1 MFTATASLILPTT
14 ITGSLPRPSWY
25 TEHIGPR
32 AFREAISDARFREQ
46 YTDAVG
52 AHLKDQERAG
62 LDIVT
67 DGDARL
73 DADVGGMSWF
83 QYPARRFNG
92 VSGSDYYKTRKG
104 YGGAGKGDIIFE
116 VMESRVMPRCVGKI
130 SRGPLHYAA
139 TWKLTQGLTTRP
151 VKFGTITPELIG
163 TSIGNDHYAKQEDLL
178 HDISAAMREELLEV
192 ARAGCA
198 VIQME
203 EPNIHLIGVQRGG
216 TGGALP
222 VEFFV
227 KIFNNTV
234 SGLRDL
240 TEVWCHTCWGNPAQ
254 QRLFATTQSYKDAL
268 PHLNQLDVDVL
279 TFECAT
285 SDGMDLELIGRHIT
299 DKKIAI
305 GVVDHRNLQVGTAGA
320 GRGAHS
326 QGAQV
331 HSRGTPDPLER
342 LRLRPRRHEP
352 PDRVLQDGG
361 DRARHQHGPQG
372 ARAAR
377 GALPRRR
384 SAVRAR
390 RRDLVIAPSR
400 RPLLRP
406 GHLAR
411 RSTAHA
417 TRSWRRPRS

>member
-1 MFTATASLILPTT
+1 LVFKATAGLILPTT

-25 TEHIGPR
+25 TENIGPR

-104 YGGAGKGDIIFE
+104 YGGTGKGDIIFE

-130 SRGPLHYAA
+130 SRGALHYAA

-178 HDISAAMREELLEV
+178 NDISNAMRDELLEV

-227 KIFNNTV
+227 NIFNNTV
-234 SGLRDL
+234 RGLRDL
-240 TEVWCHTCWGNPAQ
+240 AEIWCHTCWGNPAQ
-254 QRLFATTQSYKDAL
+254 QRLFATNQSYKDAL

-305 GVVDHRNLQVGTAGA
+305 GVVDHRNLQVERPEQVAALIRKALKYIPAERLILSSDCGF
-320 GRGAHS
+320 GREGMSRRIAFFKMV
-326 QGAQV
+326 AIV
-331 HSRGTPDPLER
+331 RGTNIVRKELGLPEATCLAADPR
-342 LRLRPRRHEP
+342 Y
-352 PDRVLQDGG
+352 
-361 DRARHQHGPQG
+361 
-372 ARAAR
+372 
-377 GALPRRR
+377 AL
-384 SAVRAR
+384 ADEV
-390 RRDLVIAPSR
+390 
-400 RPLLRP
+400 
-406 GHLAR
+406 G
-411 RSTAHA
+411 
-417 TRSWRRPRS
+417 

>member
-1 MFTATASLILPTT
+1 MLTATAGLILPTT
-14 ITGSLPRPSWY
+14 ITGSLPRPTWY
-25 TEHIGPR
+25 TENIGTR

-92 VSGSDYYKTRKG
+92 VSGADYYKTRKG

-139 TWKLTQGLTTRP
+139 TWKLAQGLTSRP

-163 TSIGNDHYAKQEDLL
+163 TSIGNDHYAKQEELL
-178 HDISAAMREELLEV
+178 YDISGAMRDELLDV
-192 ARAGCA
+192 AHAGCR
-198 VIQME
+198 VLQME

-216 TGGALP
+216 TGAGLP

-227 KIFNNTV
+227 TIFNHTV
-234 SGLRDL
+234 NGLREL

-254 QRLFATTQSYKDAL
+254 QRLFATNQSYQDAL

-305 GVVDHRNLQVGTAGA
+305 GVVDHRNLQVERPEQVAALIRKALQHIPAERLILSSDCGF
-320 GRGAHS
+320 GREGMSRRIAFFKMVS
-326 QGAQV
+326 IV
-331 HSRGTPDPLER
+331 RGTNIVRRELGLPEAPCLAADPR
-342 LRLRPRRHEP
+342 Y
-352 PDRVLQDGG
+352 
-361 DRARHQHGPQG
+361 
-372 ARAAR
+372 
-377 GALPRRR
+377 AL
-384 SAVRAR
+384 A
-390 RRDLVIAPSR
+390 DEIA
-400 RPLLRP
+400 
-406 GHLAR
+406 
-411 RSTAHA
+411 
-417 TRSWRRPRS
+417 

>member
-1 MFTATASLILPTT
+1 MLTATANVLLPTT

-25 TEHIGPR
+25 TENIGPR
-32 AFREAISDARFREQ
+32 AFRDAIADARFRER
-46 YTDAVG
+46 YTDLVG

-104 YGGAGKGDIIFE
+104 YGGTGKGDILFE
-116 VMESRVMPRCVGKI
+116 VMESRVMPRCVDKI
-130 SRGPLHYAA
+130 SRGPLHYTA
-139 TWKLTQGLTTRP
+139 TWKLAQGLTTRP

-163 TSIGNDHYAKQEDLL
+163 TSIGNDHYANQEDLL
-178 HDISAAMREELLEV
+178 YDISGAMREELLDV
-192 ARAGCA
+192 ARAGCT

-216 TGGALP
+216 TGATLP

-227 KIFNNTV
+227 NIFNNTV
-234 SGLRDL
+234 RGLRDL

-254 QRLFATTQSYKDAL
+254 QRLFATNQSYKDAL

-285 SDGMDLELIGRHIT
+285 SDGMDLELIGRHII

-305 GVVDHRNLQVGTAGA
+305 GVVDHRNLQVERPEQVAALIRKALKHIPAERLVLSSDCGF
-320 GRGAHS
+320 GREGMSRRIAFFKMVS
-326 QGAQV
+326 IV
-331 HSRGTPDPLER
+331 RGTNIVRNELGLPEARCLAADPR
-342 LRLRPRRHEP
+342 Y
-352 PDRVLQDGG
+352 
-361 DRARHQHGPQG
+361 
-372 ARAAR
+372 
-377 GALPRRR
+377 AL
-384 SAVRAR
+384 A
-390 RRDLVIAPSR
+390 DE
-400 RPLLRP
+400 
-406 GHLAR
+406 LA
-411 RSTAHA
+411 
-417 TRSWRRPRS
+417 